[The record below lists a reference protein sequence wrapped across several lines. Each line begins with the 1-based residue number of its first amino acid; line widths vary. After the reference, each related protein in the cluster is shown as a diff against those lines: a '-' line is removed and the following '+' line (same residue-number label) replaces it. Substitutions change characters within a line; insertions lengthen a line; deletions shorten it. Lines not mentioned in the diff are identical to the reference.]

1 MDWKK
6 ICMKRDLDQVCI
18 DMIPVK
24 MNQEDMITR
33 DMGRFQYVQ
42 DTRKQI
48 YDIYIYNMHN
58 IYLLILIILV
68 LF

>member
-1 MDWKK
+1 
-6 ICMKRDLDQVCI
+6 
-18 DMIPVK
+18 MIPVK

-48 YDIYIYNMHN
+48 YDIYIICI
-58 IYLLILIILV
+58 IYI
-68 LF
+68 F